1 MEKEKITPV
10 DSPLVAPSDDSGD
23 AYATVADEKVA
34 VVTTEHLEGDA
45 RIIKATT
52 TITPEEERRVIRS
65 LDWHIMPLIFVLYS
79 LSVLDRSN
87 LGNARI
93 AGLDTDL
100 NLTSGQYDWLAT
112 VFYIACKLHRPW
124 RIPPVV

>member
-1 MEKEKITPV
+1 MEKERITPV
-10 DSPLVAPSDDSGD
+10 ESPVFAQGEENGD
-23 AYATVADEKVA
+23 GFATVADEKVS
-34 VVTTEHLEGDA
+34 VVTAEHLEGDA

-52 TITPEEERRVIRS
+52 TITPEEEQRVVRS
-65 LDWHIMPLIFVLYS
+65 LDWHLMPLIFILYS

-100 NLTSGQYDWLAT
+100 NLTSGEYDWLAT
-112 VFYIACKLHRPW
+112 VFYIACKYPSSPERSH
-124 RIPPVV
+124 